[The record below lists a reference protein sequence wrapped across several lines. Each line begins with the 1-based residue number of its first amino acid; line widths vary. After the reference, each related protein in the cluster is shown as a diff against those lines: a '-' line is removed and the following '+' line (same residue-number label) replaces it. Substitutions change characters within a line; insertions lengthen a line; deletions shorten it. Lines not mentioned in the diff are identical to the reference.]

1 MFPQSK
7 DHHFYVS
14 IYSSDIFVYDY
25 VNFILFLGDICR
37 VPAMFWNLHAL
48 YIIGI
53 LYHNICRSTI
63 ILQSILQ
70 SFTIILYIFF
80 FFLLFFFFFYPLV
93 MLFFFNQCCYTTKC
107 ISALQNL
114 NDIVKC
120 CILLSRSMSG
130 NLVN

>member
-80 FFLLFFFFFYPLV
+80 LFSSFFLLFLPTCNAFFF
-93 MLFFFNQCCYTTKC
+93 
-107 ISALQNL
+107 
-114 NDIVKC
+114 
-120 CILLSRSMSG
+120 
-130 NLVN
+130 